1 MFRKIIFYDN
11 NILLTRILK
20 YKMREKALQK
30 KDKEIVKILQ
40 SDADITNAELAKD
53 WPLRVTALGRVRNL
67 KADGVIEHLCK
78 TQPDQL
84 GYSLHVFAHIKLSSQ
99 SKETLSYLE
108 GAVKINPRVQDC
120 FRMTGD
126 YDYALRLLL
135 KNTSELESFLTNE
148 LSRIPGIASI
158 RTEVAMKC
166 IKQDTSVSL

>member
-1 MFRKIIFYDN
+1 M
-11 NILLTRILK
+11 LTK
-20 YKMREKALQK
+20 TLQE

-40 SDADITNAELAKD
+40 SDADITNAELAKRIG
-53 WPLRVTALGRVRNL
+53 LSASAALGRVRNL
-67 KADGVIEHLCK
+67 KADGFIQGIFAKLN
-78 TQPDQL
+78 PDQL
-84 GYSLHVFAHIKLSSQ
+84 GYSLHVFTHIKLSSQ

-135 KNTSELESFLTNE
+135 KDTSELEYFLTNE

>member
-1 MFRKIIFYDN
+1 
-11 NILLTRILK
+11 
-20 YKMREKALQK
+20 MREKALQK

-40 SDADITNAELAKD
+40 SDADITNAELAK
-53 WPLRVTALGRVRNL
+53 RVGLSASAALGRVKNL
-67 KADGVIEHLCK
+67 KADGVIQGIFAKLNAN
-78 TQPDQL
+78 QL

-135 KNTSELESFLTNE
+135 RDTSELEYFLANE

-166 IKQDTSVSL
+166 IKQDTRVAL